1 MPSHLIER
9 VVIVTIA
16 DVLEKVLLVCHDQN
30 FVKRIELGRFL
41 VHYVEL
47 LIYHL
52 VVSLGLMDPVV
63 QHDLRDIV
71 LY

>member
-30 FVKRIELGRFL
+30 FVERIELGWFL

-52 VVSLGLMDPVV
+52 VVSLGLMDSVV